1 MMEATSSFDTDT
13 LNNDGDPNNIEG
25 MQNLINLK
33 ENHEPNK
40 IPDIINEDEDD
51 NLKLNELQLQNKS
64 KSKRK

>member
-1 MMEATSSFDTDT
+1 MEATSSFDTDT
-13 LNNDGDPNNIEG
+13 LNNDGDHNNIEG

-33 ENHEPNK
+33 ENHEPDQL
-40 IPDIINEDEDD
+40 PEMHNEDEDD

>member
-33 ENHEPNK
+33 ENHEP
-40 IPDIINEDEDD
+40 D
-51 NLKLNELQLQNKS
+51 
-64 KSKRK
+64 